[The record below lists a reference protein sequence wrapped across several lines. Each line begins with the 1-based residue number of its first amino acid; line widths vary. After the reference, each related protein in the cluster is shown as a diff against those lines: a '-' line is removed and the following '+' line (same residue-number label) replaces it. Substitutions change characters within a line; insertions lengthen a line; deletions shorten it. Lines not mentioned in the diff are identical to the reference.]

1 MFPPSTAATNR
12 EAHAFDEGDSR
23 GPGDQQRDAR
33 CGQPAAACTCIRHH
47 LHRLSL
53 GSVIPYPPIPHTCQ
67 VVKVFASLAPTPG
80 RTDRK
85 SVVSGKSV
93 SVSVDIGGRRILK
106 TKNT

>member
-23 GPGDQQRDAR
+23 GPGYQQRDAR
-33 CGQPAAACTCIRHH
+33 CGQPAAACICIRHH

-67 VVKVFASLAPTPG
+67 VVKVFASLRSDEHTSELQSLIRISYLVFCLKPPTYI
-80 RTDRK
+80 T
-85 SVVSGKSV
+85 
-93 SVSVDIGGRRILK
+93 
-106 TKNT
+106 

>member
-67 VVKVFASLAPTPG
+67 VVKVFASLAPTPEIG
-80 RTDRK
+80 RAHVCTPVTTAHLVCRLRLDK
-85 SVVSGKSV
+85 K
-93 SVSVDIGGRRILK
+93 K
-106 TKNT
+106 